1 MADATRFLQLLKDL
15 HLVLEH
21 HANASTNFVDQHGY
35 NGLPL
40 TPLDL
45 ARTTAAL
52 KKKFEAVDWE
62 RRSAPEVQARLDEAS
77 SSIERVVATIVPNLL
92 SSIHPPTNVLLAL
105 YAVDVNVSSE
115 LGVED
120 LAEILRLPSAMQ
132 REVLTLQRRLQA
144 STGSVEGIDQK
155 IQTITGAYEAADRLP
170 ATLTEL
176 DQALKDVQNIRAQAI
191 GHEGAAKKSAD
202 HADLLRSAIDGA
214 KTEAEDVL
222 ARVHQAFRA
231 ATSQGLAREFKEK
244 AGALERSMYGWTAVL
259 VVALGAAIA
268 IGAQR
273 FPVIVAAA
281 EKVVPNSAG
290 GWSVLTI
297 QLIVGALGLAGP
309 VWMAWIATK
318 QIGQRFRLSEDY
330 AYKAALSSAYEGY
343 RTEAATLD
351 PMLQAQLFAIALT
364 RLDEIPLRL
373 VEQDVPGSPLHEI
386 LKSPEFKEAAA
397 AIPTFR
403 DKVLEV
409 LSVYPKTWFGGQPT
423 SKTAV
428 KPDETA
434 SAE

>member
-15 HLVLEH
+15 QMVLEQH
-21 HANASTNFVDQHGY
+21 SHASTNLVDQHGY

-40 TPLDL
+40 SAGDM

-52 KKKFEAVDWE
+52 HKKFEAVDWE
-62 RRSAPEVQARLDEAS
+62 RRSTAEVQSRLDEAS
-77 SSIERVVATIVPNLL
+77 SSIERVVSQLVPNLL
-92 SSIHPPTNVLLAL
+92 STVHPPAHLLLAL
-105 YAVDVNVSSE
+105 YSIDAVISSE

-120 LAEILRLPSAMQ
+120 LTETLRLPSAVQ
-132 REVLTLQRRLQA
+132 REVLTVQRRLQA
-144 STGSVEGIDQK
+144 STANVEGIDKK
-155 IQTITGAYEAADRLP
+155 IQTIKEAYEAADRLP
-170 ATLTEL
+170 ATLLDL
-176 DQALKDVQNIRAQAI
+176 DQALKDVQTIRSQALS
-191 GHEGAAKKSAD
+191 HEGAAKKSAD
-202 HADLLRSAIDGA
+202 DAEQLKGAIDGA
-214 KTEAEDVL
+214 KAQADDVL
-222 ARVHQAFRA
+222 SRVHQAFRA
-231 ATSQGLAREFKEK
+231 ATSQGLAREFKAK
-244 AGALERSMYGWTAVL
+244 ADALERSMYGWAVVL
-259 VVALGAAIA
+259 LLSLGAAIC

-281 EKVVPNSAG
+281 EKVVPGSAG

-297 QLIVGALGLAGP
+297 QLVVGALGLAGP

-343 RTEAATLD
+343 RNEAASLD

-386 LKSPEFKEAAA
+386 LKSPEFKAAAA

-409 LSVYPKTWFGGQPT
+409 LSVYPKTWFGGQPAT
-423 SKTAV
+423 KTGGKGDDPPAT
-428 KPDETA
+428 E
-434 SAE
+434 